1 MTDTEAK
8 KIDAVA
14 FLEMYQ
20 KVDKLKPKAFEY
32 VNGFIDGISAAF
44 DIAVNQQDQK
54 GS

>member
-1 MTDTEAK
+1 MNDTDKK

-44 DIAVNQQDQK
+44 EIAVNQHDQK
-54 GS
+54 